1 MEIQPCPVADT
12 CGGCPMMSLPAAAQE
27 SQRRDALT
35 RSVRRP
41 PDQTISSPRTLGY
54 RARILLRPGADGRL
68 GYHLPRSNAHL
79 PIARCP
85 IARDEIN
92 DVLAMLGPVPPA
104 LAGVELRSDGERV
117 VLSATSRRRHGRRR
131 GRRKPGTI
139 DRSALLAA
147 TSEAP
152 LAGVA
157 LDGET
162 LAGDPRVILSAG
174 GITHQL
180 KPLTFY
186 QVNLEVNAWLV
197 DTVRALAMECSP
209 SRVLDLYSGAGNLSL
224 PLAAA
229 GIPVTQLEQ
238 APSSVS
244 DARATAKRLGLEVD
258 IRQGDAGAFK
268 AGDAF
273 FEVAILDP
281 PRSGA
286 RGVIDELIVTRPL
299 RIIYVSCNPSTLS
312 RDIRPALHA
321 GYTLSRLDFLDMFP
335 HTHHAEALCVLDR

>member
-1 MEIQPCPVADT
+1 
-12 CGGCPMMSLPAAAQE
+12 MMGLSPEDQE
-27 SQRRDALT
+27 TQRRDALT
-35 RSVRRP
+35 RAIRRA
-41 PDQTISSPRTLGY
+41 PDQTISSPRVLGY
-54 RARILLRPGADGRL
+54 RARILLRPDSDGRL
-68 GYHLPRSNAHL
+68 GYHQPRSNTHL
-79 PIARCP
+79 PITRCP

-92 DVLAMLGPVPPA
+92 DILSAIGRVPPT

-117 VLSATSRRRHGRRR
+117 VLSAMSRRRHGRRR
-131 GRRKPGTI
+131 GRRQPGPI
-139 DRSALLAA
+139 DRPALLAA
-147 TSEAP
+147 ASKTA

-157 LDGET
+157 LDGQT
-162 LAGDPRVILSAG
+162 LSGDSRVTLRVG
-174 GITHQL
+174 GISHQL
-180 KPLTFY
+180 KPMTFY

-197 DTVRALAMECSP
+197 DEVRSLVEECAP

-229 GIPVTQLEQ
+229 GIPVTQIEQ

-244 DARATAKRLGLEVD
+244 DARATAKRLGLQVD

-273 FEVAILDP
+273 FELAILDP

-299 RIIYVSCNPSTLS
+299 RIIYVSCNPSALS
-312 RDIRPALHA
+312 RDIRPALRA

-335 HTHHAEALCVLDR
+335 QTHHAEALCVLDR